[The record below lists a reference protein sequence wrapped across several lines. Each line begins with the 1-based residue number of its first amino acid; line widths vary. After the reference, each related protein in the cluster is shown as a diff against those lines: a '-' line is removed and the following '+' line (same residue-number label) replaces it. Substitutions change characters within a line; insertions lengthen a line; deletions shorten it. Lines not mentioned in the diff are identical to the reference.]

1 MLKLL
6 FRLVYTL
13 VIFVEALILTRIV
26 LILMGADTANTF
38 ASWVFSISDIFI
50 SPFNG
55 LVASELVIDKY
66 TLPLTP
72 LVALVFYIIGAF
84 MLSELIKAFSRD

>member
-13 VIFVEALILTRIV
+13 VIFVEALIITRIV
-26 LILMGADTANTF
+26 LILINADMTNTF
-38 ASWVFSISDIFI
+38 ASWVFNISDIFI
-50 SPFNG
+50 TPFDG
-55 LVASELVIDKY
+55 LISSELIIDKF

-72 LVALVFYIIGAF
+72 IIALVFYIIGAF